1 MIHREIKQTVLESLT
16 RFPVVALLGPR
27 QVGKTTLARGLQ
39 QEIGS
44 SAVYLDLELPSDLGR
59 LSDPELY
66 LSSHVERLVIIDE
79 VQRMPSL
86 FPLMRALVDRN
97 RIPGRF
103 LILGSASPDL
113 PRHASES
120 LAGRIISHELTPFTL
135 KETGGEEMNRLWLR
149 GGFPDS
155 FLAPGDT
162 ESLMWREAFIA
173 TYLERDIP
181 QLGIRVP
188 ATQLRRFWTML
199 AHLHGQL
206 WNGSQIAAGLGISPP
221 TARNYLD
228 ILHDTFIVRQLS
240 PFFVNI
246 GKRLVKSPKVYI
258 RDSGLLHALLRIGNS
273 DDLTAHPVL
282 GTSWEGF
289 VIEQILA
296 RLPAG
301 VQAYYYRTAVG
312 AEIDL
317 ILVSGTEPPVAVE
330 IKYASAPKPAR
341 GFWQAFADLGCRRG
355 YVVYPGA
362 ESYPLAENVIT
373 LPVGELDKI
382 KI

>member
-44 SAVYLDLELPSDLGR
+44 SAVYLDLERPSDLGR

-282 GTSWEGF
+282 GASWEGF

>member
-39 QEIGS
+39 QEIGG